1 MGERVPQ
8 HIQNLV
14 IRYYCNKNGLNY
26 LLSATEYAMP
36 GCFLMLHQVLEEL
49 PQLHGIAAY
58 SMFQLPEN
66 NSERGIVLKTIL
78 NLDKSIHF
86 ALEGLSMEQEK
97 DLERVEIIWQVK
109 KTLSQCPVELGK
121 NHRFS

>member
-1 MGERVPQ
+1 
-8 HIQNLV
+8 
-14 IRYYCNKNGLNY
+14 
-26 LLSATEYAMP
+26 
-36 GCFLMLHQVLEEL
+36 MLHQVLEEL

-97 DLERVEIIWQVK
+97 DLERIEIIWQVK
-109 KTLSQCPVELGK
+109 KTLSQCPVEL
-121 NHRFS
+121 